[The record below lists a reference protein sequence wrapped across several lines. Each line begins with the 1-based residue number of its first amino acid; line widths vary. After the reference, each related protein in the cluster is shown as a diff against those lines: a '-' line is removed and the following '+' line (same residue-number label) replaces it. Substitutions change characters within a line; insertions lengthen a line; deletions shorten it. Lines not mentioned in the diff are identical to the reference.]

1 MSVGNKGGS
10 DALDRYLKKMGLN
23 PPRIPE
29 TLKARFSEKF
39 PYHSKKAQMTWCIK
53 QLEAVKDL
61 ILDEVN
67 SPRHLQM
74 ATLTQY
80 AAMILKI
87 RDTMAVRDG
96 YFRGRTPRGN
106 PLLQRTPEELTNT
119 RNPLKG
125 LLSDEQ
131 LAEID
136 KARKSKNNGTAQ

>member
-87 RDTMAVRDG
+87 RDTIAVRDG
-96 YFRGRTPRGN
+96 WTRRPRGN
-106 PLLQRTPEELTNT
+106 PLLQRSPDELKNI